1 LKKKNP
7 LKIFTINIF
16 FIIACFFALLPI
28 LYAFSLSLNAN
39 SSILSSDFSFIPK
52 VLSLKNYKA
61 VFVEKP
67 VIMWFLNTFSLAFF
81 TVILSLSVSIPAAYM
96 FSEFSF
102 KGKKPIIRILIL
114 LYSFP
119 SILSMFAIY
128 KLLSNL
134 NLINTRIGLVIV
146 YTGTMAIFGLI
157 NMKGY
162 FDTIPNEIE
171 DAARLDGAS
180 DFMVVRKIIIPL
192 ARPSIIV
199 TGIQVLIYVW
209 NEYIFAINFMT
220 GSDKFT
226 LASGLYTM
234 QATEKSGSWAVFS
247 AASIVISIPI
257 LTIFFLSQKYMISG
271 LTSGGV
277 KG

>member
-7 LKIFTINIF
+7 LKIFSINLF
-16 FIIACFFALLPI
+16 FIIACFLALLPI

-52 VLSLKNYKA
+52 ILSLKNYKA
-61 VFVEKP
+61 VFVDKP
-67 VIMWFLNTFSLAFF
+67 VLLWFSNTFYLAFF
-81 TVILSLSVSIPAAYM
+81 TVLLALSVSIPAAYM

-102 KGKKPIIRILIL
+102 KGRKAILRILIL

-134 NLINTRIGLVIV
+134 DLVNTRIGLIFV

-162 FDTIPNEIE
+162 FDTIPVEIE
-171 DAARLDGAS
+171 EAARMDGAS
-180 DFMVVRKIIIPL
+180 DFTVVRKIIIPL

-199 TGIQVLIYVW
+199 TAIQVLIYVW
-209 NEYIFAINFMT
+209 NEYIFAVNFMT

-226 LASGLYTM
+226 LASGLYAM

-257 LTIFFLSQKYMISG
+257 LTIFFLTQKYMVSG

>member
-1 LKKKNP
+1 MKKKNP
-7 LKIFTINIF
+7 FKIFSINFF
-16 FIIACFFALLPI
+16 FIIACFLALVPI

-52 VLSLKNYKA
+52 VFSLKNYKA

-67 VIMWFLNTFSLAFF
+67 VIIWFLNTFCLAFF
-81 TVILSLSVSIPAAYM
+81 TVVLALSVSIPAAYM

-102 KGKKPIIRILIL
+102 KGRKSIIRILIL

-119 SILSMFAIY
+119 SILSMLAIY
-128 KLLSNL
+128 KLLSNF
-134 NLINTRIGLVIV
+134 NLINTRIGLIIV
-146 YTGTMAIFGLI
+146 YTGTMSIFGLI

-171 DAARLDGAS
+171 EAARLDGAS

-199 TGIQVLIYVW
+199 TAIQVLIYVW
-209 NEYIFAINFMT
+209 NEYIFAVNFMT
-220 GSDKFT
+220 GADKFT

-257 LTIFFLSQKYMISG
+257 LTIFFLTQKYMVSG